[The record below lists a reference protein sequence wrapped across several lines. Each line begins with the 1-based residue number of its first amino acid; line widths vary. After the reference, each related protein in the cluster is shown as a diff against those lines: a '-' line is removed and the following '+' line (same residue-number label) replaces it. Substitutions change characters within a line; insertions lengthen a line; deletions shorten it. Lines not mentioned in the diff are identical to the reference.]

1 MIEEEIEGIEKDI
14 YDGQRAFDWSI
25 LSRWQLVLPKWFL
38 DKGPFK
44 RPRRHDQHC
53 CLQAQVSVLPTR
65 KRFPRLSARNCTHR
79 KLNIPGPERLVV
91 LKPEQLGYPH
101 REI

>member
-1 MIEEEIEGIEKDI
+1 MIEEEIEGVEKDI

-44 RPRRHDQHC
+44 
-53 CLQAQVSVLPTR
+53 
-65 KRFPRLSARNCTHR
+65 
-79 KLNIPGPERLVV
+79 
-91 LKPEQLGYPH
+91 
-101 REI
+101 